1 MAIITAERRTDG
13 CYNVLQVIEVIQ
25 QLAHSQG
32 FYGRMLERILYMQA
46 REPESFETF
55 KNEVEAQN
63 FKDPVDVVLYF
74 ET

>member
-1 MAIITAERRTDG
+1 MAIITAEKNPNG
-13 CYNVLQVIEVIQ
+13 YNVLQVIEVIQ
-25 QLAHSQG
+25 QLSHSQG

-74 ET
+74 ES

>member
-1 MAIITAERRTDG
+1 MLIHAEPRTDG

-25 QLAHSQG
+25 QLSHSQG

-63 FKDPVDVVLYF
+63 FKDPVDVVLFF
-74 ET
+74 ES

>member
-13 CYNVLQVIEVIQ
+13 CYNVLQVIDVIRD
-25 QLAHSQG
+25 LSHSQG
-32 FYGRMLERILYMQA
+32 FYQRMYERIMYLQA

-74 ET
+74 ES